1 MEDLYE
7 SMCLKAK
14 TLASWTREQID
25 SVNRLQAAWERLQSL
40 LENHEHIIA
49 KQMQTIKTTLSI
61 ASENLNKKIESFG
74 AKWDQVKPRPNS
86 GQIAHDTLPELH
98 KYLDNIKQKRV
109 QWKELMEE
117 KEKITVDFDK
127 FGMLIPEFLLCDE
140 IDVDL
145 TSMENTWSLFEEFYT
160 GTKSNF

>member
-1 MEDLYE
+1 MEELHE

-14 TLASWTREQID
+14 TLANWTREQID

-49 KQMQTIKTTLSI
+49 KQLQTVKTTLSI
-61 ASENLNKKIESFG
+61 ASENLNKKIEKFG

-86 GQIAHDTLPELH
+86 GQIASDTLAELQ
-98 KYLDNIKQKRV
+98 KYLDNIKQKRL

-117 KEKITVDFDK
+117 KQKIVEDFEK
-127 FGMLIPEFLLCDE
+127 FGMPVPEFLMWDE
-140 IDVDL
+140 IEIDL
-145 TSMENTWSLFEEFYT
+145 TNIEDTWSLFEEFYT
-160 GTKSNF
+160 GSTNL